1 MSAGRDGPELAP
13 RRPMMRWTAT
23 LVSAVVIV
31 FSATFIATRLSAG
44 TASATPQLRTASILA
59 GKPLRVRTLR
69 GVAPLP
75 RLHRVQTS
83 AASPVPVAPLSTP
96 PPPPQASSSTRP
108 PAEALCA
115 RAAWLQFAGGAPALP
130 RTGRC

>member
-1 MSAGRDGPELAP
+1 
-13 RRPMMRWTAT
+13 MMRWTAT

-31 FSATFIATRLSAG
+31 FSATFIVTRLSAG
-44 TASATPQLRTASILA
+44 TASAAPQLRTVSNVA
-59 GKPLRVRTLR
+59 GKPLRVRTMR

-75 RLHRVQTS
+75 RLHRVQGS
-83 AASPVPVAPLSTP
+83 APTAAPVAPLSTP
-96 PPPPQASSSTRP
+96 LPPPQASSSTKP